1 MFNTPCCNPL
11 ISRRRFLRV
20 VVAVVTASAISSMS
34 MAHGGLLGDALGR
47 VLRKRVIGREKASLM
62 SRTVVAKRT
71 LTQAEKQA
79 LQRELLE
86 LDRRT
91 LARIETKYGQYID
104 PARLSAAKNC
114 KSCFLDKR
122 QYDEHLKR
130 AYPELS
136 AKERT
141 GIVGDY
147 LKRPY
152 VNHNRTDVPSTLAHE
167 RLHQL
172 SSNGR
177 GAPFGG
183 RFGEGI
189 TEHFANRIY
198 GNLGIRGIPPAYP
211 AERRVIQMIEARVGE
226 GPIAQA
232 YFRGDTRSMQQ
243 ALDRQLG
250 PGAFDTVIRY
260 TERGRT
266 DLAERVL
273 RHGL

>member
-1 MFNTPCCNPL
+1 MMN
-11 ISRRRFLRV
+11 RRKFLTAILAL
-20 VVAVVTASAISSMS
+20 AVSALFSP
-34 MAHGGLLGDALGR
+34 ANGGLLSSAVSR
-47 VLRKRVIGREKASLM
+47 SLRKRMVGREATNSASRAAVTK
-62 SRTVVAKRT
+62 ST

-104 PARLSAAKNC
+104 PARLGAAKNC
-114 KSCFLDKR
+114 KSCFLDKK

-136 AKERT
+136 AKERA

-177 GAPFGG
+177 GAPFDG

-198 GNLGIRGIPPAYP
+198 GNLGIRGIRPAYP
-211 AERRVIQMIEARVGE
+211 NERRVIQMIEARVGE
-226 GPIAQA
+226 APIARA
-232 YFRGDTRSMQQ
+232 YFRGDTRSIQQ

-250 PGAFDTVIRY
+250 PGAFDTIIRY

-273 RHGL
+273 KHGL